1 MGALTR
7 SYVKERPMRQNEP
20 TLMAPLPPPP
30 ARADFRAI
38 HAGHASNEARIA
50 ALIAANMALLYDH
63 LMGAGITHVAASFI
77 CDDDTCLITGI
88 AAFADDTRV
97 ACPDLDIPYVDLDP
111 DTPSDALHRLPLS
124 DAITR
129 LACDVLQDLRAASGT
144 TPAADG
150 SLSLDAAARAN
161 LLDYNPHPT
170 GAR

>member
-1 MGALTR
+1 LTR

-20 TLMAPLPPPP
+20 TLMPPLPP

-50 ALIAANMALLYDH
+50 ALIAANIARLYDH

-77 CDDDTCLITGI
+77 CDDDTCLITSI
-88 AAFADDTRV
+88 AAFADDKRV
-97 ACPDLDIPYVDLDP
+97 ACPDMDIPYVDLDL
-111 DTPSDALHRLPLS
+111 DTPGDALHRLPLS

-129 LACDVLQDLRAASGT
+129 LACDVLQDLRAASGAT
-144 TPAADG
+144 RAADG

>member
-1 MGALTR
+1 
-7 SYVKERPMRQNEP
+7 
-20 TLMAPLPPPP
+20 
-30 ARADFRAI
+30 
-38 HAGHASNEARIA
+38 
-50 ALIAANMALLYDH
+50 MALLYDH

-77 CDDDTCLITGI
+77 CDDNTCLITGI
-88 AAFADDTRV
+88 AAFADATRV
-97 ACPDLDIPYVDLDP
+97 ACPDMDIPYVDLDP
-111 DTPSDALHRLPLS
+111 DTPGDALHRLPLS